1 MIYPLHTKALVAAVI
16 LVSVFAPSASA
27 VGFPDNAVV
36 DNDPRELRLAAFQ
49 KYLEGDFE
57 GAGQIYAQAINAA
70 ETQYGKNS
78 TFVADL
84 CYEVGTISLEDGQ
97 FQTAE
102 KYLQLAV
109 KQKPNSVMA
118 RVKYADLLAMRG
130 NTGEAFNQIQ
140 QALKVSPGSPVA
152 QQAMVKWMMSQSNHK
167 TAEGAIANV
176 AATWES
182 FRLHAMGK
190 NSVQSTIASI
200 SSWKNGF
207 LKPPPKVKTA
217 GTVATATIPKVEIKP
232 PAVKVKE
239 VEPPKPKAKV
249 ARIKPTER
257 PITAIK
263 PVTAIKPK
271 VEKPKVDLVPDAPAA
286 PEVKVAKIKPPE
298 KRVVVATSAP
308 SKKNKNGFIPP
319 PPPGPVMGVGYSMM
333 APPPPNGFVLQTTA
347 RVKEPDKPEKPKE
360 KKRPKPA
367 ASESEE
373 DPDYLLDW
381 ASDPKKSKD

>member
-1 MIYPLHTKALVAAVI
+1 MISPLHTKALVAAVI
-16 LVSVFAPSASA
+16 MVSVFAPQAYA
-27 VGFPDNAVV
+27 AGFSESSIAE
-36 DNDPRELRLAAFQ
+36 NDPRELRLAAFQ
-49 KYLEGDFE
+49 KYLEGDYQ
-57 GAGQIYAQAINAA
+57 GAGLIYAQAIAAA
-70 ETQYGKNS
+70 EAAYGKNS

-102 KYLQLAV
+102 KYLQQAV

-130 NTGEAFNQIQ
+130 NTGEAFTQIQ

-182 FRLHAMGK
+182 YRLRGMGAH
-190 NSVQSTIASI
+190 SVKSTIASI
-200 SSWKNGF
+200 SNWKNGIF
-207 LKPPPKVKTA
+207 KPAAPKPPAKPAVEA
-217 GTVATATIPKVEIKP
+217 TVATATIPKVE
-232 PAVKVKE
+232 V
-239 VEPPKPKAKV
+239 KPKAVAPPPAKAKPKV

-257 PITAIK
+257 PITALKIK
-263 PVTAIKPK
+263 PPTKPR
-271 VEKPKVDLVPDAPAA
+271 VVVPDAPDVLAVVREPA
-286 PEVKVAKIKPPE
+286 RPKQPVKSVE
-298 KRVVVATSAP
+298 RVATAAP
-308 SKKNKNGFIPP
+308 SKKTRNGLVPP
-319 PPPGPVMGVGYSMM
+319 PPPGPIMGVGYSMM
-333 APPPPNGFVLQTTA
+333 APPPPSGFVLQTTA
-347 RVKEPDKPEKPKE
+347 RVKDQDKPVE
-360 KKRPKPA
+360 KKKKAKPA
-367 ASESEE
+367 SAESEE

>member
-1 MIYPLHTKALVAAVI
+1 MIHPLHTKALVAAVI

-27 VGFPDNAVV
+27 VGFSDSAVV

-57 GAGQIYAQAINAA
+57 GAGQVYAQAINAA

-102 KYLQLAV
+102 KYLRLAV

-182 FRLHAMGK
+182 FRLHGMGM
-190 NSVQSTIASI
+190 NSVQSTMASI

-207 LKPPPKVKTA
+207 LKPPPKVKPA
-217 GTVATATIPKVEIKP
+217 ATVATATIPKVEIKP
-232 PAVKVKE
+232 PVVKTKVA
-239 VEPPKPKAKV
+239 EPAPKPAKPKV
-249 ARIKPTER
+249 AKIKPTER
-257 PITAIK
+257 

-271 VEKPKVDLVPDAPAA
+271 VEKPKVDVVPDAPSA

-298 KRVVVATSAP
+298 KHVVVATSAP

-333 APPPPNGFVLQTTA
+333 APPPPSGFVLQTTA
-347 RVKEPDKPEKPKE
+347 RVKDPEKPEKPKE